1 MSRVGRL
8 ASALLLVGLAAVGCG
23 AFRPAPLDLAP
34 GQRVVLGRV
43 DLSGFEAKEGLLE
56 IVREDRAFEYAL
68 PVGRTAPEFAIGLPP
83 GRYRLVRLRAGKDRA
98 STPNQVA
105 WDLGPLTFEVGA
117 DPVVY
122 IGTLRFG
129 STFGRLVRVSVV
141 DELEDTLRVLRR
153 WYPDLPAT
161 AARALVTPA

>member
-1 MSRVGRL
+1 MTPLGRL
-8 ASALLLVGLAAVGCG
+8 AAGLFLAGLAAAACG
-23 AFRPAPLDLAP
+23 ALRPAPLDLAP

-98 STPNQVA
+98 STPTQVV

-117 DPVVY
+117 DPAVY
-122 IGTLRFG
+122 IGTLRFA
-129 STFGRLVRVSVV
+129 STFGRVVQVSVV
-141 DELEDTLRVLRR
+141 DELEDTLRVLRV
-153 WYPDLPAT
+153 WYSNLPAT
-161 AARALVTPA
+161 VARALVTPA